1 MRVTW
6 RSGHWTKA
14 SLASRSKA
22 CVSLPGRERREA
34 RYMVVRAVTW
44 VLFTT
49 PVLANGI
56 TWVPVL
62 RCRSSSTALV
72 SPGRGGRSESRRAAR
87 GRPPGWTASRS
98 WHPESAWW
106 RGGALYWPVKCTPPL
121 PAGEGQGWVYVPSA
135 VYFLILQPLLPLSP
149 AAGLGPSHWLWPHWP
164 GYSTP
169 AGATQIS
176 TVRCLSHLAA
186 TITEI

>member
-1 MRVTW
+1 MMRVTW

-44 VLFTT
+44 LLFTT
-49 PVLANGI
+49 PVLANGV

-106 RGGALYWPVKCTPPL
+106 RGGALYWPVKCTPPSTSW
-121 PAGEGQGWVYVPSA
+121 GGSRMGVCTKCCI
-135 VYFLILQPLLPLSP
+135 FLDP
-149 AAGLGPSHWLWPHWP
+149 AATPPSLSSCRTWAQSLALATLARLQHTCRSDSDFYCQVLESP
-164 GYSTP
+164 G
-169 AGATQIS
+169 
-176 TVRCLSHLAA
+176 RHHH
-186 TITEI
+186 